1 MICGCLLLLMAVNFV
16 TVIERKGLTNDEFY
30 NIPAGYYN
38 LAARDFGINNVH
50 PPLIRMIAA
59 APLLP
64 LNLNLPAREP
74 SENAI
79 AGGHQTFTAFWFA
92 NLERMDQIAFWS
104 RLPMI
109 GLTLLLGVTIFAFGR
124 QLFGRRA
131 ALLAVLLFTLEPTVL
146 AHGRL
151 VQTDVPAALAYLFF
165 CFMLYRFA
173 SRPTMR
179 NAIIVGLACG
189 LALLTKSSL
198 IVTLPV
204 FALVVVM
211 LFWRAPREKRKRAT
225 LLAQVS
231 VAMLAM
237 ILIINASYFFQRVPL
252 EANDARWI
260 AAQSPAQFQQIITGL
275 SVLSKIVPAYFLF
288 VFYVVSVINRQGWP
302 ASLLGMYSRTGWW
315 YYFPVAFALKTTVP
329 FLLVSVGSLGWFSWE
344 LINKK
349 KTEFLWL
356 IGPLAIYAALTMSS
370 NINIGVRHFLPVF
383 PFLFILG
390 GALLDRLL
398 KLSQPKIGIAV
409 IALLLCWMTTETV
422 RAYPNYMSYMNQLAW
437 QHPHWYYLSDS
448 NVEWGD
454 DARELALYLRARG
467 ETRVTAAV
475 LSGWLTLRRYG
486 VEYLDALQPTNT
498 KLPATRY
505 IAIGASYLNGSTVPE
520 DLKTK
525 EGAPLT
531 EPERHEVFAAYRER
545 KPEAVFGNSIYLFR
559 KE

>member
-1 MICGCLLLLMAVNFV
+1 MSSTKPHSTPSTAAASRRLLLPHRMEVICGCLLLLMAVNFV
-16 TVIERKGLTNDEFY
+16 PVIERKGLTNVEFY

-237 ILIINASYFFQRVPL
+237 ILIINSSYFFQRVPL

-288 VFYVVSVINRQGWP
+288 VFFLVSVINRQGWP

-448 NVEWGD
+448 NVEW
-454 DARELALYLRARG
+454 
-467 ETRVTAAV
+467 
-475 LSGWLTLRRYG
+475 
-486 VEYLDALQPTNT
+486 
-498 KLPATRY
+498 
-505 IAIGASYLNGSTVPE
+505 
-520 DLKTK
+520 
-525 EGAPLT
+525 
-531 EPERHEVFAAYRER
+531 
-545 KPEAVFGNSIYLFR
+545 
-559 KE
+559 